1 MIIYF
6 LSLLPNRFGNVTGE
20 RSMTAP
26 PLPPLRKRAAEE
38 TMYCR
43 NELSTLLFITW
54 NNLRKLFE
62 FSQLNILPLLM
73 SFKY

>member
-26 PLPPLRKRAAEE
+26 PPSLPSEKGLLRRLCIVV
-38 TMYCR
+38 T
-43 NELSTLLFITW
+43 STLLFITW